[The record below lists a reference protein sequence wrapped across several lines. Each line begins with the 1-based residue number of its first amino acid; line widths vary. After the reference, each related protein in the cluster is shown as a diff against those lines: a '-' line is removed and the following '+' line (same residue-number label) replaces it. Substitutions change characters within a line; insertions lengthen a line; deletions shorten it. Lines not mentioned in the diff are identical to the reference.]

1 MTAYKNCTLNELDY
15 TVVKG
20 GKTTISVNG
29 KNIVLTFEDI
39 PAKNPKYMDIKIF
52 SVPKHVMASII
63 INAYLKND
71 TNNLDINKK
80 VKEKLANCINT
91 AARNRFGLI

>member
-1 MTAYKNCTLNELDY
+1 MVRILFSLLK
-15 TVVKG
+15 
-20 GKTTISVNG
+20 I
-29 KNIVLTFEDI
+29 F
-39 PAKNPKYMDIKIF
+39 PHPPKYMDIKIF

-71 TNNLDINKK
+71 TDNLDINKK

>member
-1 MTAYKNCTLNELDY
+1 MTAYKNCTPNELDY

-39 PAKNPKYMDIKIF
+39 PAKKPKYMDIKIF

-63 INAYLKND
+63 INAYHKND
-71 TNNLDINKK
+71 TDNLDINKK
-80 VKEKLANCINT
+80 DKEKLANCINT

>member
-1 MTAYKNCTLNELDY
+1 MIAYKNCIPNDLDY
-15 TVVKG
+15 TVGKG
-20 GKTTISVNG
+20 GKTTIRVNG
-29 KNIVLTFEDI
+29 KDIVLTFKDV
-39 PAKNPKYMDIKIF
+39 PAKNPKYMNIKIF

-63 INAYLKND
+63 INAYLKDD

-91 AARNRFGLI
+91 AVRNRFGLI

>member
-1 MTAYKNCTLNELDY
+1 
-15 TVVKG
+15 
-20 GKTTISVNG
+20 
-29 KNIVLTFEDI
+29 
-39 PAKNPKYMDIKIF
+39 MDIKIF

-71 TNNLDINKK
+71 TDNLDINKK

-91 AARNRFGLI
+91 AVRNRFGLI

>member
-1 MTAYKNCTLNELDY
+1 
-15 TVVKG
+15 
-20 GKTTISVNG
+20 
-29 KNIVLTFEDI
+29 
-39 PAKNPKYMDIKIF
+39 MDIKIF

-63 INAYLKND
+63 INDYLKND
-71 TNNLDINKK
+71 TDNLDINKK

>member
-1 MTAYKNCTLNELDY
+1 MTAYKNCTPNELDY

-39 PAKNPKYMDIKIF
+39 PAKKPKYMDIKIF

-71 TNNLDINKK
+71 TDNLDINKK

-91 AARNRFGLI
+91 AARSRFGLI

>member
-20 GKTTISVNG
+20 RKTTISVNG

-39 PAKNPKYMDIKIF
+39 PAKKPKYMDIKIF

-71 TNNLDINKK
+71 TDNLDINKK
-80 VKEKLANCINT
+80 IKEKLANCINT
-91 AARNRFGLI
+91 TARNRFGLI

>member
-71 TNNLDINKK
+71 TDNLDINRLPR
-80 VKEKLANCINT
+80 KLKS
-91 AARNRFGLI
+91 

>member
-20 GKTTISVNG
+20 GETTISVNG

-39 PAKNPKYMDIKIF
+39 PAPPLNTWILKYFLFLNM
-52 SVPKHVMASII
+52 
-63 INAYLKND
+63 
-71 TNNLDINKK
+71 
-80 VKEKLANCINT
+80 
-91 AARNRFGLI
+91 

>member
-1 MTAYKNCTLNELDY
+1 MTAYKNCTPNELDY

-29 KNIVLTFEDI
+29 KDIVLTFEDI
-39 PAKNPKYMDIKIF
+39 PAPPKYMDIKIF
-52 SVPKHVMASII
+52 FVPKHVMASII

-71 TNNLDINKK
+71 TDNLDINKK

>member
-1 MTAYKNCTLNELDY
+1 MTAYKNCTPNELDY

-20 GKTTISVNG
+20 GNTTISVNG

-39 PAKNPKYMDIKIF
+39 PAKKPKYMDIKIF

-71 TNNLDINKK
+71 TDNLDINKK